1 MVVFASIDFE
11 MCWKLSFCLSLCI
24 NMAMWEW
31 EKLFKMHHPFYWSNS
46 NRHWRLW
53 PRVSACLIK
62 ACCGG
67 GQQKQIRQCR
77 LATRLD
83 RESRNLTPAVRWLE
97 NYLWEVFCCCI
108 LGNSATPQLC
118 QHKTCLSEMTEPCP
132 SWLSR
137 ALGFPNF
144 DIHTQHSN
152 KLKTSPPPQ
161 QYETLLNDQ
170 SEMLKCWCLSMETTL
185 N

>member
-11 MCWKLSFCLSLCI
+11 MCWKLSFCLCI

-144 DIHTQHSN
+144 DIHTQYSN